1 MTPQI
6 IPIFPAA
13 IYRINLRKLSAP
25 ERTAFDTNTVT
36 NISRQGNQTS
46 VNSSLLDDTV
56 FGELK
61 NIFMEHVHN
70 YAKEV
75 IKTDCQ
81 FYMTNSWKNQNKK
94 GQPHDLH
101 NHRNS
106 VISGVYYVN
115 VANSENSICFN
126 RLTAPFFM
134 EFNCNERTPFNSIEW
149 CIPVEDAMLILF
161 PSSLYHSVP
170 TNTTNNERLSIS
182 FNTFIKGNFNNDT
195 LVISA

>member
-13 IYRINLRKLSAP
+13 IYRINLRKLSTS
-25 ERTAFDTNTVT
+25 ERTAFDTNTITAV
-36 NISRQGNQTS
+36 SRQGNQTS
-46 VNSSLLDDTV
+46 VKSSLLDDIEFTD
-56 FGELK
+56 LK
-61 NIFMEHVHN
+61 TEFMEHVHN
-70 YAKEV
+70 YAREV

-101 NHRNS
+101 NHKNS

-115 VANSENSICFN
+115 VGNSENSICFN
-126 RLTAPFFM
+126 RLASPFFM
-134 EFNCNERTPFNSIEW
+134 EFQCSERTPFNSVEW
-149 CIPVEDAMLILF
+149 SIPVEDAMLILF

-170 TNTTNNERLSIS
+170 VNTTNNERLSIS

-195 LVISA
+195 LVINA

>member
-13 IYRINLRKLSAP
+13 IYRINLRKLSTT
-25 ERTAFDTNTVT
+25 ERTVFDTN
-36 NISRQGNQTS
+36 NITAVSRQGNQTS
-46 VNSSLLDDTV
+46 VKSSLLDDIEFTDLKTV
-56 FGELK
+56 
-61 NIFMEHVHN
+61 FMEHVHN

-101 NHRNS
+101 NHKNS

-115 VANSENSICFN
+115 VGNSENSICFN
-126 RLTAPFFM
+126 RLASPFFM
-134 EFNCNERTPFNSIEW
+134 EFQCSERTPFNSVEW
-149 CIPVEDAMLILF
+149 SIPVEDSMLILF

-170 TNTTNNERLSIS
+170 VNTTNNERLSIS

-195 LVISA
+195 LVINA